1 VLVCLCPCGFDN
13 SRNTLRWKLL
23 QLASICLRIILF
35 GLRTDNSHF
44 TTSVGTVG
52 EGQPHFTPSRY
63 RFRCSYTCSCHHS
76 AHHHLPLSPPPIIV
90 QADPDDPPPR
100 PRALFIQHRLPAQ
113 ASSQWRRAIEF
124 PTLSSSS
131 FRSTAVIHFTA
142 ELLAVARPPW
152 WAPLRPTTPNPIP
165 VELAYRLLHLHRPG
179 DRRQCQ
185 RGKIPYLVS
194 HGPGNYCGLSPLQQ
208 CSF

>member
-1 VLVCLCPCGFDN
+1 MLANYSVWLEDRQQPLYHKRGH
-13 SRNTLRWKLL
+13 SRRRPTPFHSLTLSLSLL
-23 QLASICLRIILF
+23 LHLL
-35 GLRTDNSHF
+35 L
-44 TTSVGTVG
+44 
-52 EGQPHFTPSRY
+52 PS
-63 RFRCSYTCSCHHS
+63 F
-76 AHHHLPLSPPPIIV
+76 SPPSPATV
-90 QADPDDPPPR
+90 APSHHRPSWPRRPPPPR

-142 ELLAVARPPW
+142 EILAVARPPW
-152 WAPLRPTTPNPIP
+152 WAPLRPTTPNLIP
-165 VELAYRLLHLHRPG
+165 VELAYRLLHLHWPG
-179 DRRQCQ
+179 DHRQCQ
-185 RGKIPYLVS
+185 RGKLPYLVS